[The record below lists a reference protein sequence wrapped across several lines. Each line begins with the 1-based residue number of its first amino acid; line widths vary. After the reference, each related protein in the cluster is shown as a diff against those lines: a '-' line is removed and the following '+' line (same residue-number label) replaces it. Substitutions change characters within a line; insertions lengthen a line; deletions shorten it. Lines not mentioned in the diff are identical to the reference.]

1 MKKKHALIFA
11 IASLMSLGA
20 LIGCNPH
27 GKTDVPNSGTDSNEP
42 GPVIPEEYSF
52 TASVKKNLNVGETAQ
67 IQISETNAGEAK
79 RSFKYTAKNPEIA
92 TVNETGLVTAVA
104 KGTASFTINEETHK
118 VSRTVSVTVT
128 EAVLAN
134 GGFNYAS
141 SSGEEAI
148 KTRTE
153 ILGKLE
159 KYAMDQHLTGITLFE
174 NGGYVKYSDRV
185 QLPTINYITGYG
197 FGLLT
202 EGTLKY
208 DMPADKESN
217 QAHRGYLH
225 SATSS
230 DPGTINAR
238 NDTGSQVADL
248 EGYITSSYWG
258 TKMNKT
264 KTGYVWYPVLA
275 QDKIKDKNGTSK
287 DFDRPIPMY
296 DKDNDG
302 TFEEV
307 KMGEEDPNP
316 VGLYKRWR
324 IYVKTGDVFFR
335 YQGAAWDGHTF
346 ENRPITIADYE
357 FAYRFILT
365 GNHKQKRGKEM
376 AYDTSYGIKG
386 AMSYYNKTENADNDQ
401 ELSTWTQ
408 MKDSGELGIKTGH
421 DDTNNSDF
429 IEIEL
434 INAIDRFTAMYQ
446 LSSNLL
452 SPMCEEFINTIGAG
466 SLAAGAKRYGTFTDH
481 ASLGSHS
488 GKIMD
493 MTMSV
498 GPFMLEQWHEGQD
511 ITFKRNN
518 TYNEAGR
525 YNIPGVKLLVI
536 DASSNAD
543 AIYDQFNAGLVDSC
557 GIPYKHLKEEENKPG
572 VYKTRGDSTFKL
584 NVNSCDQ
591 DTWNKLFAKGGKIN
605 PEGSNWDVKPWMSN
619 DNFLKGLFYSINRQ
633 QFADNR
639 GVNPSINYFAD
650 SYLADPENGVS
661 YNDTD
666 AHKEAVA
673 AYQVYD
679 DAGKSLYG
687 YSYDKAVICFKAA
700 VDELVRRKA
709 IVRGTTNNPT
719 IIKIHIRWMYETDV
733 TEYGNDIKNY
743 FETAFNDNR
752 VAEGKV
758 KLEVEQKAVKNW
770 QDVYN
775 EYMMKGQFDLAFGAI
790 SGNTYNPLNFL
801 EVLKSDNSSGF
812 TLNWGT
818 DTSVVDEE
826 TPIIYDDKIWS
837 FDALWNV
844 ADHGGVV
851 EKGQFIKSVKIAY
864 MDYGDNSD
872 FNNGASF
879 KVAAEFFQHDSID
892 LKLKRIS
899 VYVYYG
905 QTYVF
910 VDLEKN
916 PSIKP
921 NDDGSYTI
929 TIDASTA
936 DAIRKEIMRAQKIDD
951 PDKEKY
957 DDKPFIVDNYNRY
970 WTIEIVYDLRIKDPA
985 TGKFGSPTEN
995 VVTAAKN
1002 KAAWK
1007 DE

>member
-1 MKKKHALIFA
+1 MKKKHALIIT
-11 IASLMSLGA
+11 IAALMSVGA
-20 LIGCNPH
+20 LIGCQQNNPSNS
-27 GKTDVPNSGTDSNEP
+27 TDTSSSEP
-42 GPVIPEEYSF
+42 IVGYSF
-52 TASVKKNLNVGETAQ
+52 TATVKKNLNVGEVAQ
-67 IQISETNAGEAK
+67 INIEETNPGEAP
-79 RSFKYTAKNPEIA
+79 RSFKYISKNPEIA

-104 KGTASFTINEETHK
+104 KGSTTITINEETNK
-118 VSRTVSVTVT
+118 VSRTVTVNIT

-141 SSGEEAI
+141 SSGDEAI

-174 NGGYVKYSDRV
+174 NGGYVKYASRV
-185 QLPTINYITGYG
+185 QLPTTEYITGYG

-202 EGTLKY
+202 EGTLKS

-217 QAHRGYLH
+217 EAHRGYLH

-230 DPGTINAR
+230 DPGTINAK
-238 NDTGSQVADL
+238 NDTGSQVSSL
-248 EGYITSSYWG
+248 EGYITSSFWS

-264 KTGYVWYPVLA
+264 KNGYVWYPVLA
-275 QDKIKDKNGTSK
+275 QDKVKDKNGVAK

-307 KMGEEDPNP
+307 KYGEEDPNP

-324 IYVKTGDVFFR
+324 VYVKTGDIYFR
-335 YQGAAWDGHTF
+335 YQGAAWEGHTF
-346 ENRPITIADYE
+346 ERRPITIEDYE
-357 FAYRFILT
+357 FAYRFLLT
-365 GNHKQKRGKEM
+365 GAHKQKRGKEM
-376 AYDTSYGIKG
+376 AYDTSYGIRG
-386 AMSYYNKTENADNDQ
+386 AMSYYNKTENADNSQ
-401 ELSTWTQ
+401 ERDTWNN
-408 MKDSGELGIKTGH
+408 MKASGELGIKTGH
-421 DDTNNSDF
+421 DNTNNSDY

-434 INAIDRFTAMYQ
+434 VNPIDRFTAMYQ

-452 SPMCEEFINTIGAG
+452 SPMCEEFVETIGAG
-466 SLAAGAKRYGTFTDH
+466 SLATGAKRYGTFTDH
-481 ASLGSHS
+481 ASLGIHS

-511 ITFKRNN
+511 ITFKRNE
-518 TYNEAGR
+518 TYNESGR
-525 YNIPGVKLLVI
+525 YNIPGLKLLVI

-543 AIYDQFNAGLVDSC
+543 AIYDQFNAGVVDNCS
-557 GIPYKHLKEEENKPG
+557 IPYKHLQEEEKQPG
-572 VYKTRGDSTFKL
+572 VYQTRGDSTFKL

-591 DTWNKLFAKGGKIN
+591 ATWDSLFKKGVGKIN
-605 PEGSNWDVKPWMSN
+605 PEGSNWEVKPWMSN
-619 DNFLKGLFYSINRQ
+619 DNFLKGLFHSIDRQ
-633 QFADNR
+633 QFAGNR

-650 SYLADPENGVS
+650 SYLADPEKGIS
-661 YNDTD
+661 YNDTE

-679 DAGKSLYG
+679 DAGNSLFG
-687 YSYDKAVICFKAA
+687 YSYDKAVIYFKTA
-700 VDELVRRKA
+700 VKELVKIGA
-709 IVRGTTNNPT
+709 ITRGTKAKPT
-719 IIKIHIRWMYETDV
+719 IIKIHIRWMYETDI
-733 TEYGNDIKNY
+733 TDYGNDIKTY
-743 FETAFNDNR
+743 FETAFNDER
-752 VAEGKV
+752 VSDGTV
-758 KLEVEQKAVKNW
+758 KLVVEQNAVKNW

-818 DTSVVDEE
+818 DTSAVDSE

-837 FDALWNV
+837 FDALW
-844 ADHGGVV
+844 AASDHGGVV
-851 EKGQFIKSVKIAY
+851 ENGKFIKSVKTAY
-864 MDYGDNSD
+864 MDYGANSD

-879 KVAAEFFQHDSID
+879 KVTAEFFQHDSID

-899 VYVYYG
+899 IYVFYG
-905 QTYVF
+905 QSYVF

-916 PSIKP
+916 PTIKP

-929 TIDASTA
+929 NIDASTA

-951 PDKEKY
+951 PEKESY
-957 DDKPFIVDNYNRY
+957 DDKPFIVDNYGKY

-985 TGKFGSPTEN
+985 TDKFGSPTEN

>member
-1 MKKKHALIFA
+1 MKKKHALIIT
-11 IASLMSLGA
+11 IAALMSVGA
-20 LIGCNPH
+20 LIGCQQNPS
-27 GKTDVPNSGTDSNEP
+27 NSIDTSSSEP
-42 GPVIPEEYSF
+42 IGGYSF
-52 TASVKKNLNVGETAQ
+52 AATVKKNLNVGEVAQ
-67 IQISETNAGEAK
+67 INIEETNPGEEP
-79 RSFKYTAKNPEIA
+79 RSFKYISKNPEIA

-104 KGTASFTINEETHK
+104 KGSATITINEETHK
-118 VSRTVSVTVT
+118 VSRTVTVNIT

-141 SSGEEAI
+141 SSGDEAI

-174 NGGYVKYSDRV
+174 NGGYVKYASRV
-185 QLPTINYITGYG
+185 QLPTTEYITGYG

-202 EGTLKY
+202 EGTLKS

-217 QAHRGYLH
+217 EAHRGYLH

-230 DPGTINAR
+230 DPGTINAK
-238 NDTGSQVADL
+238 NDTGSQVSSL
-248 EGYITSSYWG
+248 EGYITSAFWS

-264 KTGYVWYPVLA
+264 KNGYVWYPVLA
-275 QDKIKDKNGTSK
+275 QDKVKDKNGVAK

-307 KMGEEDPNP
+307 KYGEEDPNP

-324 IYVKTGDVFFR
+324 IYVKTGDIYFR
-335 YQGAAWDGHTF
+335 YQGAAWEGHTF
-346 ENRPITIADYE
+346 ERRPITIDDYE
-357 FAYRFILT
+357 FAYRFLLT
-365 GNHKQKRGKEM
+365 GAHKQKRGKEM
-376 AYDTSYGIKG
+376 AYDTSYGIRG
-386 AMSYYNKTENADNDQ
+386 AMSYYNKTENADNSQ
-401 ELSTWTQ
+401 ERDAWNNAKQ
-408 MKDSGELGIKTGH
+408 SGELGIKTGH
-421 DDTNNSDF
+421 DDVNNSDY

-434 INAIDRFTAMYQ
+434 VNPIDRFTAMYQ

-452 SPMCEEFINTIGAG
+452 SPMCEEFIETIGAG

-481 ASLGSHS
+481 ASLGTHS

-511 ITFKRNN
+511 ITFKRNE

-525 YNIPGVKLLVI
+525 YNIPGLKLLVI

-543 AIYDQFNAGLVDSC
+543 AIYDQFNAGVVDYCS
-557 GIPYKHLKEEENKPG
+557 IPYKHLQEEEKQPG
-572 VYKTRGDSTFKL
+572 VYQTRGDSTFKL

-591 DTWNKLFAKGGKIN
+591 ATWDSLFKKGVGKIN
-605 PEGSNWDVKPWMSN
+605 PEGSNWEVKPWMSN
-619 DNFLKGLFYSINRQ
+619 DNFLKGLFHSIDRQ
-633 QFADNR
+633 QFAGNR

-650 SYLADPENGVS
+650 SYLADPEKGIS

-679 DAGKSLYG
+679 DAGNSLFG
-687 YSYDKAVICFKAA
+687 YSYDKAVIYFKTA
-700 VDELVRRKA
+700 VTELVKTGA
-709 IVRGTTNNPT
+709 IKRGTKAKPT
-719 IIKIHIRWMYETDV
+719 IIKIHIRWMYATDI
-733 TEYGNDIKNY
+733 TEYGNDIKTY
-743 FETAFNDNR
+743 FETAFNDER
-752 VAEGKV
+752 VSGGTV
-758 KLEVEQKAVKNW
+758 KLEVVQEAVKDW
-770 QDVYN
+770 QEVYN
-775 EYMMKGQFDLAFGAI
+775 EWMMKGQFDLAFGAI

-818 DTSVVDEE
+818 DTSIVDPE
-826 TPIIYDDKIWS
+826 TPIIYEDKIWS
-837 FDALWNV
+837 FDALWAV

-851 EKGQFIKSVKIAY
+851 EKGRFIKSVKTAY
-864 MDYGDNSD
+864 MDYGTNSD
-872 FNNGASF
+872 FNNGANF
-879 KVAAEFFQHDSID
+879 KVTAEFFQHDSID

-899 VYVYYG
+899 IYVYYG
-905 QTYVF
+905 QSYVF

-916 PSIKP
+916 PTIKP

-929 TIDASTA
+929 NIDASTA

-951 PDKEKY
+951 KNKDSY
-957 DDKPFIVDNYNRY
+957 DDKPFIVDNYKKY
-970 WTIEIVYDLRIKDPA
+970 WSIEIVYDLRIKDPA

>member
-1 MKKKHALIFA
+1 MKKKHALIIT
-11 IASLMSLGA
+11 IAALMSVGA
-20 LIGCNPH
+20 LIGCQQNNPSNS
-27 GKTDVPNSGTDSNEP
+27 TDTSSSEP
-42 GPVIPEEYSF
+42 IVGYSF
-52 TASVKKNLNVGETAQ
+52 TATVKKNLNVGEVAQ
-67 IQISETNAGEAK
+67 INIEETNPGEAP
-79 RSFKYTAKNPEIA
+79 RSFKYISKNPEIA

-104 KGTASFTINEETHK
+104 KGSTTITINEETNK
-118 VSRTVSVTVT
+118 VSRTVTVNIT

-141 SSGEEAI
+141 SSGDEAV

-174 NGGYVKYSDRV
+174 NGGYVKYASRV
-185 QLPTINYITGYG
+185 QLPTTEYITGYG

-202 EGTLKY
+202 EGTLKS

-217 QAHRGYLH
+217 EAHRGYLH

-230 DPGTINAR
+230 DPGTINAK
-238 NDTGSQVADL
+238 NDTGSQVSSL
-248 EGYITSSYWG
+248 EGYITSSFWS

-264 KTGYVWYPVLA
+264 KNGYVWYPVLA
-275 QDKIKDKNGTSK
+275 QDKVKDKNGVAK

-307 KMGEEDPNP
+307 KYGEEDPNP

-324 IYVKTGDVFFR
+324 VYVKTGDIYFR
-335 YQGAAWDGHTF
+335 YQGAAWEGHTF
-346 ENRPITIADYE
+346 ELRPITIDDYE
-357 FAYRFILT
+357 FAYRFLLT
-365 GNHKQKRGKEM
+365 GAHKQKRGKEM
-376 AYDTSYGIKG
+376 AYDTSYGIRG
-386 AMSYYNKTENADNDQ
+386 AMSYYNKTENADNSQ
-401 ELSTWTQ
+401 ERDTWNN
-408 MKDSGELGIKTGH
+408 MKASGELGIKTGH
-421 DDTNNSDF
+421 DNTNNSDY

-434 INAIDRFTAMYQ
+434 VNPIDRFTAMYQ

-452 SPMCEEFINTIGAG
+452 SPMCEEFVETIGAG

-481 ASLGSHS
+481 ASLGTHS

-511 ITFKRNN
+511 ITFKRND

-525 YNIPGVKLLVI
+525 YNIPGLKLLVI

-543 AIYDQFNAGLVDSC
+543 AIYDQFNAGVVDNCS
-557 GIPYKHLKEEENKPG
+557 IPYKHLQEEEKQPG
-572 VYKTRGDSTFKL
+572 VYQTRGDSTFKL

-591 DTWNKLFAKGGKIN
+591 ATWDSLFKKGVGKIN
-605 PEGSNWDVKPWMSN
+605 PEGSNWEVKPWMSN
-619 DNFLKGLFYSINRQ
+619 DNFLKGLFHSIDRQ
-633 QFADNR
+633 QFAGNR

-650 SYLADPENGVS
+650 SYLADPEKGIS
-661 YNDTD
+661 YNDTE

-679 DAGKSLYG
+679 DAGNSLFG
-687 YSYDKAVICFKAA
+687 YSYDKAVIYFKTA
-700 VDELVRRKA
+700 VKELVKIGA
-709 IVRGTTNNPT
+709 ITRGTKAKPT
-719 IIKIHIRWMYETDV
+719 IIKIHIRWMYETDI
-733 TEYGNDIKNY
+733 TDYGNDIKTY
-743 FETAFNDNR
+743 FETAFNDER
-752 VAEGKV
+752 VSDGTV

-818 DTSVVDEE
+818 DTSVVDSE

-837 FDALWNV
+837 FDALW
-844 ADHGGVV
+844 AASDHGGVV
-851 EKGQFIKSVKIAY
+851 ENGKFIKSVKTAY
-864 MDYGDNSD
+864 MDYGANSD

-879 KVAAEFFQHDSID
+879 KVTAEFFQHDSID

-899 VYVYYG
+899 IYVFYG
-905 QTYVF
+905 QSYVF

-916 PSIKP
+916 PTIKP

-929 TIDASTA
+929 NIDASTA

-951 PDKEKY
+951 PEKESY
-957 DDKPFIVDNYNRY
+957 DDKPFIVDNYGKY

-985 TGKFGSPTEN
+985 TDKFGSPTEN

>member
-1 MKKKHALIFA
+1 MKKKHALI
-11 IASLMSLGA
+11 ITVASLLSLGA
-20 LIGCNPH
+20 LIGCNP
-27 GKTDVPNSGTDSNEP
+27 GGNTST
-42 GPVIPEEYSF
+42 GPDATSTSDTQPVEDYSF
-52 TASVKKNLNVGETAQ
+52 TASVRKNLNVGETAQ
-67 IQISETNAGEAK
+67 INIEETNPGEAP
-79 RSFKYTAKNPEIA
+79 RSFKYISKNPEIA
-92 TVNETGLVTAVA
+92 SVNETGLVTAVA
-104 KGTASFTINEETHK
+104 KGQTTITINEETHK
-118 VSRTVSVTVT
+118 VSRTVSLNITQ
-128 EAVLAN
+128 AVLAN

-141 SSGEEAI
+141 SSGDAAI
-148 KTRTE
+148 ATRTE

-174 NGGYVKYSDRV
+174 NGGYVKYAERV
-185 QLPTINYITGYG
+185 QLPTTEYITGYG

-202 EGTLKY
+202 EGTLKS

-217 QAHRGYLH
+217 PDHRGYLH

-238 NDTGSQVADL
+238 NDSGSQVSSL
-248 EGYITSSYWG
+248 EGYITASYWG

-264 KTGYVWYPVLA
+264 KNGYVWYPVLA
-275 QDKIKDKNGTSK
+275 QNTVKDKNGVSK

-307 KMGEEDPNP
+307 KMGEDDPNP

-324 IYVKTGDVFFR
+324 IYVKTGDIYFR
-335 YQGAAWDGHTF
+335 YQGNPWEGHTF
-346 ENRPITIADYE
+346 DRRPITIDDYE

-365 GNHKQKRGKEM
+365 GKHKQTRGKEM

-386 AMSYYNKTENADNDQ
+386 AMSYYNKTENADNVQ
-401 ELSTWTQ
+401 ELNTWNN
-408 MKDSGELGIKTGH
+408 MKQNGELGIATGH
-421 DDTNNSDF
+421 DATNNSDY

-434 INAIDRFTAMYQ
+434 VNAIDRFTAMYQ

-452 SPMCEEFINTIGAG
+452 SPMCEEFINAIGAG
-466 SLAAGAKRYGTFTDH
+466 SLADGAKRYGTFTDH
-481 ASLGSHS
+481 SSLGSHS
-488 GKIMD
+488 GKLMD
-493 MTMSV
+493 MTLSV

-511 ITFKRNN
+511 ITFKRND
-518 TYNEAGR
+518 TYNESGR
-525 YNIPGVKLLVI
+525 YNIPGLKLIVI

-543 AIYDQFNAGLVDSC
+543 AIYDQFNAGLLDYCS
-557 GIPYKHLKEEENKPG
+557 IPYKHLQDEVNKPG
-572 VYKTRGDSTFKL
+572 VYQTRGDSTFKL

-591 DTWNKLFAKGGKIN
+591 ATCNSLFGKGVGKIN
-605 PEGSNWDVKPWMSN
+605 PAGSTWEVKPWMSN

-633 QFADNR
+633 QFAANR

-650 SYLADPENGVS
+650 SYLADPEKGVS
-661 YNDTD
+661 YNDTE

-679 DAGKSLYG
+679 DAGQSLYG
-687 YSYDKAVICFKAA
+687 YSYDKAVISFQAA
-700 VDELVRRKA
+700 VDELVKSKA
-709 IVRGTTNNPT
+709 IVKGPSTSKPT
-719 IIKIHIRWMYETDV
+719 IIKIHIRWMYETDL
-733 TEYGNDIKNY
+733 TDYGNEIKNY
-743 FETAFNDNR
+743 FETAFNDKR
-752 VAEGKV
+752 VADGLV
-758 KLEVEQKAVKNW
+758 KLEVEQNAVKNW

-818 DTSVVDEE
+818 DTSVVDPD
-826 TPIIYDDKIWS
+826 TPIIYDEKIWS
-837 FDALWNV
+837 FDALWAV

-851 EKGQFIKSVKIAY
+851 ENGKFINSVKIAY
-864 MDYGDNSD
+864 MDYGTSYD
-872 FNNGASF
+872 FNNGANF
-879 KVAAEFFQHDSID
+879 KVTAEFFQHDSID

-899 VYVYYG
+899 IYVYYG
-905 QTYVF
+905 QTYLL

-921 NDDGSYTI
+921 NEDGSYSI
-929 TIDASTA
+929 SIDAATA
-936 DAIRKEIMRAQKIDD
+936 DAIRLEIMRAQKIDD
-951 PDKEKY
+951 PEKKNY
-957 DDKPFIVDNYNRY
+957 DPAPFVVDNYDRY
-970 WTIEIVYDLRIKDPA
+970 WTIELVYDLRIKDPA
-985 TGKFGSPTEN
+985 TNKFGGPTEN

-1007 DE
+1007 ND

>member
-1 MKKKHALIFA
+1 MKKKHALIIT
-11 IASLMSLGA
+11 IAALMSVGA
-20 LIGCNPH
+20 LIGCQQNNPSNS
-27 GKTDVPNSGTDSNEP
+27 TDTSSSEP
-42 GPVIPEEYSF
+42 IVGYSF
-52 TASVKKNLNVGETAQ
+52 TATVKKNLNVGEVAQ
-67 IQISETNAGEAK
+67 INIEETNPGEEP
-79 RSFKYTAKNPEIA
+79 RSFKYISKNPEIA

-104 KGTASFTINEETHK
+104 KGSATITINEETHK
-118 VSRTVSVTVT
+118 VSRTVTVNIT

-141 SSGEEAI
+141 SSGDEAV

-174 NGGYVKYSDRV
+174 NGGYVKYASRV
-185 QLPTINYITGYG
+185 QLPTTEYITGYG

-202 EGTLKY
+202 EGTLKS

-217 QAHRGYLH
+217 EAHRGYLH

-230 DPGTINAR
+230 DPGTINAK
-238 NDTGSQVADL
+238 NDTGSQVSSL
-248 EGYITSSYWG
+248 EGYITSSFWS

-264 KTGYVWYPVLA
+264 KNGYVWYPVLA
-275 QDKIKDKNGTSK
+275 QDKVKDKNGVSK

-307 KMGEEDPNP
+307 KYGEEDPNP

-324 IYVKTGDVFFR
+324 IYVKTGDIYFR
-335 YQGAAWDGHTF
+335 YQGAAWEGHTF
-346 ENRPITIADYE
+346 ERRPITIDDYE
-357 FAYRFILT
+357 FAYRFLLT
-365 GNHKQKRGKEM
+365 GAHKQKRGKEM
-376 AYDTSYGIKG
+376 AYDTSYGIRG
-386 AMSYYNKTENADNDQ
+386 AMSYYNKTENADNSQ
-401 ELSTWTQ
+401 ERDTWRN
-408 MKDSGELGIKTGH
+408 MKASGELGIETGH
-421 DDTNNSDF
+421 DNTNNSDF

-434 INAIDRFTAMYQ
+434 VNPIDRFTAMYQ

-452 SPMCEEFINTIGAG
+452 SPMCEEFIETIGAG

-481 ASLGSHS
+481 ASLGTHS

-511 ITFKRNN
+511 ITFKRNE

-525 YNIPGVKLLVI
+525 YNIPGLKLLVI

-543 AIYDQFNAGLVDSC
+543 AIYDQFNAGVVDNCS
-557 GIPYKHLKEEENKPG
+557 IPYKHLQEEEKQPG
-572 VYKTRGDSTFKL
+572 VYQTRGDSTFKL

-591 DTWNKLFAKGGKIN
+591 ATWDSLFKKGVGKIN
-605 PEGSNWDVKPWMSN
+605 PEGSNWEVKPWMSN
-619 DNFLKGLFYSINRQ
+619 DNFLKGLFHSIDRQ
-633 QFADNR
+633 QFAGNR

-650 SYLADPENGVS
+650 SYLADPEKGIS
-661 YNDTD
+661 YNDTE

-679 DAGKSLYG
+679 DAGNSLFG
-687 YSYDKAVICFKAA
+687 YSYDKAVIYFKTA
-700 VDELVRRKA
+700 VKELVKIGA
-709 IVRGTTNNPT
+709 ITRGTKAKPT
-719 IIKIHIRWMYETDV
+719 IIKIHIRWMYETDI
-733 TEYGNDIKNY
+733 TDYGNDIKTY
-743 FETAFNDNR
+743 FETAFNDER
-752 VAEGKV
+752 VSDGTV
-758 KLEVEQKAVKNW
+758 KLVVEQNAVKNW
-770 QDVYN
+770 QEVYN

-818 DTSVVDEE
+818 DTSVVDSE

-837 FDALWNV
+837 FDALWAT

-851 EKGQFIKSVKIAY
+851 ENGKFIKSVKIAY
-864 MDYGDNSD
+864 MDYGTNSD
-872 FNNGASF
+872 FNNGANF
-879 KVAAEFFQHDSID
+879 KVTAEFFQHDSID

-899 VYVYYG
+899 IYVFYG
-905 QTYVF
+905 QSYVF

-916 PSIKP
+916 PTIKP
-921 NDDGSYTI
+921 NEDGSYTI
-929 TIDASTA
+929 NIDASTA

-951 PDKEKY
+951 PEKESY
-957 DDKPFIVDNYNRY
+957 DDKPFIVDNYGKY